1 MKTPHE
7 SHQHYQLAVIGSGS
21 GGREATLLAARKG
34 LHIALIEGGKLG
46 GTCFHSG
53 CYAVR
58 ALQACAQQLRDNLR
72 SGRFGNHVELLKI
85 TLDDWMSAQQK
96 ASSRLT
102 DAFRAELSELQVD
115 LIEGYGEFLGDRL
128 IQVLGAGGSRTTVT
142 ADNVIVAT
150 GSRPDFHASA
160 KRGVVNSDE
169 LLRMPSLPRR
179 LVIIGAG
186 YIGCEF
192 GSIYRTLG
200 CAVTLMEKENRVLPT
215 WESEAGERVAQ
226 ALVRQGVTVLLNQ
239 SISLDQIDSNLEGIW
254 IGGLG
259 DSRVETD
266 LILMATG
273 RIPNSRGIGLG
284 VLGIDDSS
292 FLKVDKQ
299 MRLPA
304 PGLYAVGDVNGIS
317 LLDSTA
323 FSQASVAINSIL
335 GHECRFDQRWVP
347 RCVHTEPAVAAV
359 GWTQQDAE
367 AQGIENLVVCDTAH
381 LVSDDGRSVIEP
393 EATFLKVMVDPHSW
407 HLLGCLVVGDH
418 AAAIVNSAAIA
429 IESGLS
435 VKKLREIPMTQPS
448 ALEALMATLRKLN

>member
-1 MKTPHE
+1 MNTPHE

-34 LHIALIEGGKLG
+34 VQTALIEGGKIG
-46 GTCFHSG
+46 GACFHSG

-58 ALQACAQQLRDNLR
+58 ALQACAHQFRDNLR
-72 SGRFGNHVELLKI
+72 SGRFGNHVDLLKT
-85 TLDDWMSAQQK
+85 TLDDWMIAQQR

-102 DAFRAELSELQVD
+102 DAFRAELNELQVD
-115 LIEGYGEFLGDRL
+115 LIEGFAEFLGDRL
-128 IQVLGAGGSRTTVT
+128 IQVLGAGGSRTTVS

-150 GSRPDFHASA
+150 GSRPHFHASA
-160 KRGVVNSDE
+160 KRAVVNSDE
-169 LLRMPSLPRR
+169 LLRMPSQPGR

-192 GSIYRTLG
+192 ASIYRTLG
-200 CAVTLMEKENRVLPT
+200 CAVTLIEKENRVLPS

-226 ALVRQGVTVLLNQ
+226 ALVRQGVTVLLNR
-239 SISLDQIDSNLEGIW
+239 SISMDLIDSNLKGVW
-254 IGGLG
+254 IGSG
-259 DSRVETD
+259 DNQVEAD
-266 LILMATG
+266 LVLMATG

-335 GHECRFDQRWVP
+335 GHERQFDQRWVP

-367 AQGIENLVVCDTAH
+367 AQGIEYLTVCDTVH
-381 LVSDDGRSVIEP
+381 LVSDDGRSIIEP
-393 EATFLKVMVDPHSW
+393 EATFLKVMVDTHSQR
-407 HLLGCLVVGDH
+407 LLGCLVVGDH

-435 VKKLREIPMTQPS
+435 VKKLCEIPMTQPS
-448 ALEALMATLRKLN
+448 ALEALMAILRKVN

>member
-34 LHIALIEGGKLG
+34 LHIALIEGGKIG
-46 GTCFHSG
+46 GACFHSG

-58 ALQACAQQLRDNLR
+58 ALQACAHQFRDNLR
-72 SGRFGNHVELLKI
+72 SGRFGNHVDLLKT
-85 TLDDWMSAQQK
+85 TLDDWMIAQQK

-102 DAFRAELSELQVD
+102 DAFRAELSELHVD
-115 LIEGYGEFLGDRL
+115 LIEGYAEFLGDRL
-128 IQVLGAGGSRTTVT
+128 IQVLGAGGLRTTVT

-150 GSRPDFHASA
+150 GSRPDFHASST
-160 KRGVVNSDE
+160 RGVVNSDE
-169 LLRMPSLPRR
+169 LLRMPSLPKR

-192 GSIYRTLG
+192 ASIYRTLG
-200 CAVTLMEKENRVLPT
+200 CAVTLIEKENRVLPT

-239 SISLDQIDSNLEGIW
+239 SISLDQIDSNLKGVW
-254 IGGLG
+254 IGGPG
-259 DSRVETD
+259 DNRVEAD

-273 RIPNSRGIGLG
+273 RVPNSRGIGLG

-367 AQGIENLVVCDTAH
+367 AQGIEYLAVCDTVH

-393 EATFLKVMVDPHSW
+393 EATFLKVMVDTHSW
-407 HLLGCLVVGDH
+407 RLLGCLVVGDH

>member
-7 SHQHYQLAVIGSGS
+7 KHQHYQLAVIGSGS

-34 LHIALIEGGKLG
+34 LRTALIEGGKVG
-46 GTCFHSG
+46 GASFHSG

-58 ALQACAQQLRDNLR
+58 ALQACAHQFRTNLT
-72 SGRFGNHVELLKI
+72 SGRFGNHIDLLKT
-85 TLDDWMSAQQK
+85 TLDDWMIAQQK
-96 ASSRLT
+96 VSLRLT
-102 DAFRAELSELQVD
+102 DAFRAELSELRVD

-128 IQVLGAGGSRTTVT
+128 IQVIGAGGSKICLT
-142 ADNVIVAT
+142 ADSVVVAT

-160 KRGVVNSDE
+160 KHGVVNSDE
-169 LLRMPSLPRR
+169 LLRISSLPRR

-186 YIGCEF
+186 HVGCEF
-192 GSIYRTLG
+192 ASIYRTLG
-200 CAVTLMEKENRVLPT
+200 CAVTLIERENRVLPT
-215 WESEAGERVAQ
+215 WEAEAGERVAQ
-226 ALVRQGVTVLLNQ
+226 ALERQSINILLNQ
-239 SISLDQIDSNLEGIW
+239 FVSLSQIDTYT
-254 IGGLG
+254 GGMVIRGVG
-259 DSRVETD
+259 DQAIEAD

-335 GHECRFDQRWVP
+335 GRETRLDQRWVP
-347 RCVHTEPAVAAV
+347 RSVHTKPAVAAV
-359 GWTQQDAE
+359 GWTQQEAE
-367 AQGIENLVVCDTAH
+367 TQGIEYLVASDTVQ
-381 LVSDDGRSVIEP
+381 LTSDNEESIVEP
-393 EATFLKVMVDPHSW
+393 EPTYLKVIVDSQSW

-418 AAAIVNSAAIA
+418 ASAIANSAAIA
-429 IESGLS
+429 IAAGLS
-435 VKKLREIPMTQPS
+435 VKKLRDIPMTQPS

>member
-1 MKTPHE
+1 MNTPHE

-34 LHIALIEGGKLG
+34 LQVALIEGGRIG
-46 GTCFHSG
+46 GACFHSG

-58 ALQACAQQLRDNLR
+58 ALQACAHQFRANLR
-72 SGRFGNHVELLKI
+72 SGRFGNHVDLLKT
-85 TLDDWMSAQQK
+85 TLDDWMIAQQK

-102 DAFRAELSELQVD
+102 DAFRAELSELHVD
-115 LIEGYGEFLGDRL
+115 LFEGYAEFLGDRL

-169 LLRMPSLPRR
+169 LLRMPTLPKR

-192 GSIYRTLG
+192 ASIYRTLG
-200 CAVTLMEKENRVLPT
+200 SAVTLIEKENRVLPT
-215 WESEAGERVAQ
+215 WEREAGERVAQ
-226 ALVRQGVTVLLNQ
+226 ALVRQGVTVLLDQ
-239 SISLDQIDSNLEGIW
+239 SISLDQIDSNLKGVW
-254 IGGLG
+254 IGGSG
-259 DSRVETD
+259 DNRMEAD

-273 RIPNSRGIGLG
+273 RVPNSRGIGLE
-284 VLGIDDSS
+284 VLGIDDRS

-367 AQGIENLVVCDTAH
+367 AQGIEYLVVCDAVH
-381 LVSDDGRSVIEP
+381 LVSDDQRSVIEP
-393 EATFLKVMVDPHSW
+393 EATFLKVLVDMHSW

-418 AAAIVNSAAIA
+418 AATIANSAAIA

-435 VKKLREIPMTQPS
+435 VKKLREIPMSQPS